1 MPACTP
7 EHRGKYC
14 SHISLVSTI
23 SYILQPG
30 FQEVLASP
38 IVITHISY
46 SLYASSVKARTLASE
61 LLAAICFLS
70 VNEGHKAVLAAMSDF
85 RVAFDEAFRF
95 ETLIGTLR
103 LPELSSDAESDGE
116 SLYGYEQ
123 DGIWEARIA
132 SMTLIN
138 AITNC
143 PESLEER
150 IMLREELGRRGLN
163 EIIVARALLTLFHTI
178 FNLEVQA
185 LRYVKPPDAL
195 LTQLDV
201 YTEEKFED
209 EEDMRDRL
217 RDVMAQRAKGH
228 QHERSKSDSEV
239 ALQDLIQ
246 LAKQHGELYPMML
259 EILNHYGQILQKDI
273 GM

>member
-1 MPACTP
+1 M
-7 EHRGKYC
+7 
-14 SHISLVSTI
+14 
-23 SYILQPG
+23 
-30 FQEVLASP
+30 LASP

-46 SLYASSVKARTLASE
+46 SLCASSVKVRILASE

-70 VNEGHKAVLAAMSDF
+70 VTEGHKAVLAAMSDF

-95 ETLIGTLR
+95 ETLMNTLR
-103 LPELSSDAESDGE
+103 LPELSGEAESE
-116 SLYGYEQ
+116 ITYGHEQ
-123 DGIWEARIA
+123 DGVWEARTA
-132 SMTLIN
+132 TMTLIN

-163 EIIVARALLTLFHTI
+163 EIIVVCTFRAFFYAI
-178 FNLEVQA
+178 SNFEAQA
-185 LRYVKPPDAL
+185 LRYVKPPDTL

-217 RDVMAQRAKGH
+217 REMMAQRAKGH

-239 ALQDLIQ
+239 ALHDLIQ

-259 EILNHYGQILQKDI
+259 EILSHYGQILQKDI